1 MSLYFYYNIK
11 QKHFRKLIIIL
22 IYPFVI
28 FSIYDYLITS
38 HSDFSYI
45 PLVGECFI
53 FLIYILFLFY
63 EKVQIYTPIPIYL
76 TRVFWIAV
84 AFAIY
89 CAGNFFLFL
98 YSNNVTKNA
107 EFLYYYTLI
116 YSTFTIFKNILL
128 SIGIILKQPDMN
140 INDSGTLTHDI
151 IFDDFNIPQSN

>member
-1 MSLYFYYNIK
+1 MSLFFYYNIK
-11 QKHFRKLIIIL
+11 QKNFRKFIISL
-22 IYPFVI
+22 LAPFVI
-28 FSIYDYLITS
+28 FSFYDYTIS
-38 HSDFSYI
+38 RQSDFSYL
-45 PLVGECFI
+45 PLVVECFI

-63 EKVQIYTPIPIYL
+63 EKVKIYTPLPIYL

-116 YSTFTIFKNILL
+116 YSTFTIFKNVFL
-128 SIGIILKQPDMN
+128 SIGIILKQPDMDL
-140 INDSGTLTHDI
+140 NDSSI
-151 IFDDFNIPQSN
+151 ITDDMIFNDFNIPQSK